1 VPTGA
6 IVTLLFTSLAS
17 STELL
22 DRLGDIAFGELR
34 QMHLRLL
41 RTAVASSHGEEVKN
55 LGDGLMVVFTSAVD
69 GVVAAVEMQRAVE
82 RHNQASE
89 SETFLVRIGL
99 HVGEPIAEEADY
111 FGSPVVIARRLC
123 DRAEPGEI
131 LASALVRDL
140 VGTRG
145 SFEFSDVGP
154 LELKGFAQPL
164 PACAIGWRAEA
175 EAEAGRALALPG
187 ALVHQQLETFV
198 GRDRELERLTAVWD
212 DVAAGGRRAVLVAGE
227 PGIGKT
233 RLASEAALT
242 ALAAGGRVLY
252 GRCDED
258 PALPYQP
265 FVEAL
270 RDLLGESAALVTA
283 GPGTAQLALLLPE
296 LGGSPS
302 GTTKPEPGADRY
314 ALFETVVELLV
325 AESRRRPLVLVL
337 DDLQWAPKP
346 TVLLLRHLLRHA
358 APMSLLVIGTYRDTE
373 IRRDDPLAELL
384 ADLRRDPN
392 VERIALTGLDEDGVT
407 AFAEAMPWP
416 DMPPV
421 AELGRT
427 LHAETGGNPFFVREV
442 ILHLRGRD
450 LNATDVEGLRGV
462 GLPDSVRDVV
472 SRRLGQLSA
481 AAQRCLQLAAV
492 IGASFEVGILESVA
506 EPALDPDTVLDALD
520 EAVHAG
526 VIAEDGWTYRF
537 SHELI
542 RQTVYGEML
551 TARRAQLHGRVAEA
565 IEASP
570 VAAQRVSELA
580 HHYSLATQV
589 HFDSAIKAVEYGSR
603 AGREAMKQLAYEQAA
618 DHFDRALAMLDT
630 LASPDDARRV
640 ELLIDAAGAARAVAE
655 PLRSMELAQRA
666 ADIADGLG
674 ARELLARAALTFEE
688 STWVAQGFMDQDA
701 MEPAITLLRRALET
715 VGPDSPLRVELLTR
729 LPRVL
734 YFTAPPEEKLRY
746 ADEAAEHAQR
756 LADPGI
762 KAAVAEARR
771 WALWGTGDLGAQLAV
786 SMEMLEHAE
795 AAADPQLQVRAHV
808 WLYLAHLDL
817 GNLAEAETEI
827 AALEEL
833 GRSLRDPLAIWYPK
847 AGRAVLALL
856 EGRIVDAESHAL
868 EAFVAADRA
877 DLDWAITSFGIQM
890 YFVRREQGALAE
902 LEEPT
907 RRLTERLTSIPA
919 VRCALADLYCHV
931 GKLDDARQ
939 VFEQF
944 AATGFDL
951 PRDLGWMVC
960 MGMLADV
967 AGALVDVERAATL
980 YQLLLPYADT
990 NLVVSPGIACMGST
1004 SRSLGVLAATVGDWD
1019 RAAAHFEAALAFNA
1033 RLGAAPGMART
1044 ALDWAAMLAKRGD
1057 AGDADRARSLATDAA
1072 RIADERDLRNVRD
1085 LAASFLGGLANDD

>member
-1 VPTGA
+1 MPTGA

-22 DRLGDIAFGELR
+22 DRLGDVAFGELR

-69 GVVAAVEMQRAVE
+69 AVGAAVEMQRAVE

-89 SETFLVRIGL
+89 AETFLVRIGL
-99 HVGEPIAEEADY
+99 HVGEPIVEEADY

-123 DRAEPGEI
+123 DRADPGEI

-145 SFEFSDVGP
+145 SFDFSEASP
-154 LELKGFAQPL
+154 LELKGFSQPL
-164 PACAIGWRAEA
+164 PACAIGWRVKAEPLTA
-175 EAEAGRALALPG
+175 PVLPG

-212 DVAAGGRRAVLVAGE
+212 DVAAGGRRAVLIAGE

-296 LGGSPS
+296 LGATPS
-302 GTTKPEPGADRY
+302 GGTTKPEPGADRY

-325 AESRRRPLVLVL
+325 AESQRRPLALVL

-358 APMSLLVIGTYRDTE
+358 APMALLVIGTYRDTE

-392 VERIALTGLDEDGVT
+392 VERIALTGLDEDGVA

-416 DMPPV
+416 DMPPA

-442 ILHLRGRD
+442 ILHLRGRE
-450 LNATDVEGLRGV
+450 LNATDVEDPRGV

-481 AAQRCLQLAAV
+481 AAQRCLQVAAV
-492 IGASFEVGILESVA
+492 IGAAFEVGILESVA

-537 SHELI
+537 SHELM

-551 TARRAQLHGRVAEA
+551 SARRAQLHGRVAEA

-570 VAAQRVSELA
+570 AAAQRVSELA

-589 HFDSAIKAVEYGSR
+589 RYDSAIKAVEYGGR
-603 AGREAMKQLAYEQAA
+603 AGRDAMTQLAYEQAA
-618 DHFDRALAMLDT
+618 DHFDRALALLDT
-630 LASPDDARRV
+630 LASPDETQRV
-640 ELLIDAAGAARAVAE
+640 ELLIDAAGAARAIAE

-674 ARELLARAALTFEE
+674 APELLARAALTFEE

-715 VGPDSPLRVELLTR
+715 VGADSPLRVALLTR

-746 ADEAAEHAQR
+746 ADEAAAHAQR

-786 SMEMLEHAE
+786 STEMLEHAE

-817 GNLAEAETEI
+817 GSLAQVETEL

-847 AGRAVLALL
+847 AGRAMLALL
-856 EGRIVDAESHAL
+856 EGRIADAESHAL
-868 EAFVAADRA
+868 EAFVAADRS
-877 DLDWAITSFGIQM
+877 DLDWAITSFGIQI

-907 RRLTERLTSIPA
+907 RRLAERLPSLAA
-919 VRCALADLYCHV
+919 VRCALADLYCRI
-931 GKLDDARQ
+931 GKLDEARQ
-939 VFEQF
+939 EFEQF

-951 PRDLGWMVC
+951 PRDLGWMVA

-967 AGALVDVERAATL
+967 CGAVGDVARAATL
-980 YQLLLPYADT
+980 YDLFAPYADT

-1004 SRSLGVLAATVGDWD
+1004 SRSLGVLAATLGDCSGAD
-1019 RAAAHFEAALAFNA
+1019 AHFAAAMEFNT
-1033 RLGAAPGMART
+1033 RLGAFTWVART
-1044 ALDWAAMLAKRGD
+1044 ALDWAAMLAKRAD
-1057 AGDADRARSLATDAA
+1057 AGDAERARSLVTDAA
-1072 RIADERDLRNVRD
+1072 RIADERDLRNVRA
-1085 LAASFLGGLANDD
+1085 LAASFLGGLASDD